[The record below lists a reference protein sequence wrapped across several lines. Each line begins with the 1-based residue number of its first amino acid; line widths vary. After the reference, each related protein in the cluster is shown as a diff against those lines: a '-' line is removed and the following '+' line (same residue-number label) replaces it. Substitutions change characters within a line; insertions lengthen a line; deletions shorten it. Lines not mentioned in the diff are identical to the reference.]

1 MINFIT
7 TALNAI
13 IDQLL
18 PGGHVEQ
25 LLCQNISSRVPESAR
40 FMHLHQYETGCADFY
55 HLFYTQLSYWL
66 NIFCFHIRRIYYLCA
81 IVYPIRAKPNM
92 LLIYG
97 PTIFIYFPLFQ
108 ASIGGHKL
116 RYCCPIFV
124 FVTAGKR
131 IYQSVADKA
140 TDW

>member
-1 MINFIT
+1 
-7 TALNAI
+7 
-13 IDQLL
+13 
-18 PGGHVEQ
+18 
-25 LLCQNISSRVPESAR
+25 
-40 FMHLHQYETGCADFY
+40 
-55 HLFYTQLSYWL
+55 
-66 NIFCFHIRRIYYLCA
+66 
-81 IVYPIRAKPNM
+81 M

-108 ASIGGHKL
+108 ASIEGHKL